1 MILGH
6 IGRGHEQ
13 HGLRHQTQLRDS
25 PRPAAREDQ
34 IGRRIGIVHA
44 VDEGPLPDIRSRM
57 RRQERLHLALIIF
70 ARLPDHLHGSVRA
83 FEREYPRLHHLVQ
96 RPRSERSAHDQHHRK
111 IGRKAV
117 IFQRFA
123 PVGPLFRET
132 APQGIARHRDPA
144 RRKETLH
151 PLIGDADALRTLGQN
166 LVGQPGIG
174 VLLLNHRRHAQPL
187 RGPQHRGAGI
197 AAESHDRIGPEFT
210 NGLLGHRDALQHLE
224 RHREVVPVHTP
235 LQARYGQSHDAVA
248 QRGHLLHL
256 HLALGAHEENLD
268 PVAEPPFQRFRNSHG
283 RIDMSARSAA
293 RKDDFPCHAILS
305 FLLTINIFPPRF
317 RQPEDPKARR
327 PRQLKGPTAAPPPTA
342 VPGDPRTR
350 RSENRGAGLRPGQHS
365 KASRLQ
371 NYEFFPFAAL
381 SSTFYRPQFP
391 RSSER

>member
-1 MILGH
+1 
-6 IGRGHEQ
+6 
-13 HGLRHQTQLRDS
+13 
-25 PRPAAREDQ
+25 
-34 IGRRIGIVHA
+34 
-44 VDEGPLPDIRSRM
+44 M

-144 RRKETLH
+144 GRKETLH

-187 RGPQHRGAGI
+187 RGPQHRSAGI

-224 RHREVVPVHTP
+224 RHREVVPVHAP
-235 LQARYGQSHDAVA
+235 LQTRYGQSHDAVA

-293 RKDDFPCHAILS
+293 RKYD
-305 FLLTINIFPPRF
+305 LLHIPLFSYFDGFSEEFRF
-317 RQPEDPKARR
+317 FSR
-327 PRQLKGPTAAPPPTA
+327 P
-342 VPGDPRTR
+342 
-350 RSENRGAGLRPGQHS
+350 
-365 KASRLQ
+365 
-371 NYEFFPFAAL
+371 
-381 SSTFYRPQFP
+381 
-391 RSSER
+391 